1 MVPGPRAI
9 VTAAVG
15 FGYFG
20 FGSVL
25 CSWVVLPLA
34 TAGLR
39 DPDEAIR
46 RSQRVVSWGFRSF
59 HAVIRATGRFA
70 YDPDAAGLSPPDGP
84 CVLVSNHPT
93 LIDVTALLATL
104 VHGCAVVRHDLYR
117 SVFWSSLMRRV
128 GNIDAGDG
136 GVMAGG
142 AVISEA
148 LDRLRRGHPVLM
160 FPEGSRSPAG
170 GLRRFRKGAFD
181 VACRA
186 GAPVVAYYLSVDPPT
201 LTKGTR
207 WYALSPVPSVM
218 TVELLGRFDPGDH
231 GSDPA
236 RLLAA
241 VEVCYRERLAR
252 WREER
257 QKV

>member
-1 MVPGPRAI
+1 MLPGPRAI

-20 FGSVL
+20 VGSAL

-70 YDPDAAGLSPPDGP
+70 YHPDAAGLSPPEGP
-84 CVLVSNHPT
+84 CVMVSNHPT

-104 VHGCAVVRHDLYR
+104 VHGCTVVRHDLYR

-170 GLRRFRKGAFD
+170 GLRRFRKGAFE

-186 GAPVVAYYLSVDPPT
+186 GVPVVAYYVSVDPPT

-207 WYALSPVPSVM
+207 WHELSPEPSVM
-218 TVELLGRFDPGDH
+218 TVELLGRFEPEDH
-231 GSDPA
+231 DSDPA

-241 VEVCYRERLAR
+241 VEACYRDRLAR
-252 WREER
+252 WREAR